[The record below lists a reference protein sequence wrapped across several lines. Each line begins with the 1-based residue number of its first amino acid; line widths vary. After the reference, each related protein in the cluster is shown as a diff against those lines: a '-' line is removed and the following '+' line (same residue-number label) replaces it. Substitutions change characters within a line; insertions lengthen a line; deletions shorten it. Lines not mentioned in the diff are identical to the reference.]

1 MLQKVL
7 VLTVAA
13 FSLNAFAAE
22 LIIDKPISVLALNG
36 SAFSERKVQL
46 EPGVHQLVAR
56 YSHQLA
62 DTGNKK
68 KRIQSEVKVFDVVVT
83 NEETIRLNA
92 PRYNRYSQAEY
103 AFANDQIEWVMQDQ
117 NGAALEFTTE
127 FIPGRPG
134 LLPYSDIERVV
145 EDYNKKHSIVVDEAK
160 GIMTE
165 NSQFVVDASNSVAS
179 GSPTLDSTKHHF
191 LQLSDEDKKAFKKW
205 LVDVD

>member
-13 FSLNAFAAE
+13 FSLNGFAAE

-36 SAFSERKVQL
+36 SAFSEREVDL
-46 EPGVHQLVAR
+46 EPGTHQLIAR

-62 DTGNKK
+62 DKGNKK
-68 KRIQSEVKVFDVVVT
+68 KRIQSEVKVFEIVVT
-83 NEETIRLNA
+83 NEENIKLNA

-103 AFANDQIEWVMQDQ
+103 AFANDKIEWILQDQ
-117 NGAALEFTTE
+117 SGAAIEFTTD

-145 EDYNKKHSIVVDEAK
+145 EDYNKKHSIVVDEVK
-160 GIMTE
+160 GILTE
-165 NSQFVVDASNSVAS
+165 NSQLLVASDSIAS
-179 GSPTLDSTKHHF
+179 GSPTLESTKHHY
-191 LQLSDEDKKAFKKW
+191 LQLSDEDKKAFKRW